1 EISVAAAASP
11 MDGCKSRKCAQ
22 QKKLEAE
29 ENTENIP
36 MSAFFK
42 QSMHEL
48 EDVTDDVDEIEILSQ
63 LDYHVS
69 EKEEKLLLNAFF
81 HKDVASIAKRLSEA
95 ITSSINKLEDKH
107 IAATY
112 EYPVLGSACISATD
126 YYRKLGEFMSLYTH
140 ENWKSLLKLTQ
151 LESWSPNTVY
161 KATNMFASSSKVER
175 FYEIFLLPRALFK
188 PKGLF
193 YGILLPLFKS
203 CTIPEAVIIGSII
216 QKFLFLKIYQVP
228 PWYVCGGDGVYSHK
242 KPILYT
248 YICGL
253 LIYVISCA
261 LLHYTVF
268 LFVGVQL
275 LHESY
280 TGEEICAGSS
290 SNRCGRCSLLEI
302 SSKESLEL
310 PALAVFD
317 YVT

>member
-1 EISVAAAASP
+1 MAEQERLGLSEKGFKDISVAAAGSP

-48 EDVTDDVDEIEILSQ
+48 EDVTDDVDGIEILSQ

-140 ENWKSLLKLTQ
+140 DTM
-151 LESWSPNTVY
+151 Y
-161 KATNMFASSSKVER
+161 KATNMFASGSKVER
-175 FYEIFLLPRALFK
+175 FYEIFLLPR
-188 PKGLF
+188 
-193 YGILLPLFKS
+193 S

-216 QKFLFLKIYQVP
+216 QKFLFLKIYQAIP
-228 PWYVCGGDGVYSHK
+228 EKKYVVAHLAIDAVAAHFLRFRKETKVMLVIFCNLCAARKSLWNFQLW
-242 KPILYT
+242 PCLIM
-248 YICGL
+248 L
-253 LIYVISCA
+253 LSW
-261 LLHYTVF
+261 
-268 LFVGVQL
+268 
-275 LHESY
+275 
-280 TGEEICAGSS
+280 
-290 SNRCGRCSLLEI
+290 SN
-302 SSKESLEL
+302 
-310 PALAVFD
+310 
-317 YVT
+317 